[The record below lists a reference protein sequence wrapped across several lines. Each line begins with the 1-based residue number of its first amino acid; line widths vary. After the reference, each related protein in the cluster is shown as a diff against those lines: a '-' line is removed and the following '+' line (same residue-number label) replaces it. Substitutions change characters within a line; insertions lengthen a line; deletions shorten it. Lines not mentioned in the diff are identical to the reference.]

1 MATKKK
7 SHGKGTI
14 DSYKELKEDVKRREK
29 RTDDEEK
36 EDLDLKSNI
45 KSNEIVK
52 EVVADLSSTAS
63 TRTYYSMLVSVSL
76 LSLISRLYNIDKPAH
91 VCWDETHFGKMGSW
105 YIKREFFFDVHPPL
119 GKMLIGLF
127 GILTGYDGGFAF
139 AKPGD
144 EYGETHYVGM
154 RVCCAVMGA
163 AVVPLAYMSV
173 WLLTK
178 SLMSSLFAALLILL
192 DVGTLTLSRHILL
205 DPIMMFFIM
214 MSTYSQLKFLSFRD
228 RPFSSQWWIWLVFT
242 GLFLASSIG
251 VKFVGLFIILYV
263 GILTVN
269 DLWKI
274 LGNQTISLVEV
285 VKHFLA
291 RALCLIILPILV
303 YIALFAVHLRI
314 LNHSGNGDGFYSS
327 AFQSQLIGNRLYN
340 VSMPEN
346 VAFGSVITLKQRRTG
361 GGYLHSH
368 WHLYPEEHPPRQ
380 QQITTYAHKDFNN
393 EWIIKLADQEPKPD
407 DPVQLVVSGDLVRLE
422 HRETRRNLHSHH
434 EPAPLSRRQFQVS
447 GYGVNGS
454 GDANDVW
461 VVEVVGS
468 PPGTVIQTA
477 KSRLRFIHYHV
488 RCLLHSHDKKLPKWG
503 WDQLEATCNPNMREP
518 KALWSVE
525 EITDNRLPNASFEIY
540 SPSFTERFMESHA
553 VMTQGNSGLK
563 PREGE
568 ITSRPWQWP
577 IDFRGQIFSGNNHRI
592 YLLGNPIIFWGCLV
606 AHILFVVYYLAHA
619 VKVKRGHKEN
629 KAWTEHKETI
639 FSACWWL
646 LLGWS
651 LHYLPFWPMTR
662 VLYFHH
668 YFPAFLFSAM
678 LTGVILDHTVVLLIT
693 LVPDSMGSMV
703 FHTVVGSITSGL
715 ILSFYLFSPLTY
727 GMDGPVSHEEDS
739 KWTGLKWLRSWDI

>member
-14 DSYKELKEDVKRREK
+14 DSYKELKEDVKTREK
-29 RTDDEEK
+29 RTNVEEK
-36 EDLDLKSNI
+36 DDLDLKSNA

-52 EVVADLSSTAS
+52 ELVADQSTTAS
-63 TRTYYSMLVSVSL
+63 TRTYYSMLISVTL

-144 EYGETHYVGM
+144 EYGETRYIGM
-154 RVCCAVMGA
+154 RVCCAMMGA

-214 MSTYSQLKFLSFRD
+214 MSTYSQLKFLSYRD
-228 RPFSSQWWIWLVFT
+228 RPFSSQWWIWLALT

-285 VKHFLA
+285 VKHFVS

-303 YIALFAVHLRI
+303 YIAIFGVHLRI

-563 PREGE
+563 PKEGE

-606 AHILFVVYYLAHA
+606 AHVLFVVYYLAHA
-619 VKVKRGHKEN
+619 VKAKRGHKEN

-646 LLGWS
+646 LLGWA

-678 LTGVILDHTVVLLIT
+678 LTGVILDHTMILLIT

-739 KWTGLKWLRSWDI
+739 KWAGLKWLRSWDI